1 MDLKWSLD
9 ELYTSFESE
18 DFINDMKKLDSSIKK
33 INDWSEINLNT
44 KDNAIQK
51 IEEYINI
58 QIELNTL
65 FEKLMSFAELTS
77 SVDAKNEKALMIIDK
92 LQTKIT
98 ELTKPTVKFQRW
110 LNSIENLDKIIS
122 SSNILKEHE
131 FYLKEIYNKAKYL
144 LSDEEE
150 ILIAKMSNTG
160 SNAWTKLQNILTSTL
175 LVDININGQEKQLPL
190 SIVRNMA
197 YDKDPKIRKTAYE
210 AELKSY
216 KKIEESSAA
225 CLNGIKGEVLTVCEM
240 KGYNSPLDMT
250 LIDSRM
256 DRDTLNA
263 MLSAIK
269 ESLPTFRKYY
279 KRKAELLGYNNGLP
293 FYELFA
299 PMGEIDMNFTYDE
312 AKDYI
317 VKNFRSFSEKLAE
330 FANNAFENRW
340 IDAKPREGKRGGA
353 FCSNLHPIKQSR
365 ILSNFTGSFNDV
377 ITLAHELGHGYHGDC
392 LKDESILNSDY
403 PMPLAE
409 TASIFCETIVK
420 NAALKE
426 ATSKEAFWIL
436 EQSISDAGQV
446 IVDIYSRFL
455 FESNLF
461 EKRKDH
467 ALSVRELKELML
479 DAQKEA
485 YGDGLNENYLHPYMW
500 ICKPHYYEAAY
511 NFYNFPYAF
520 GLLFAI
526 GLYAEYLKK
535 GKAFI
540 EEYDRLLAATG
551 KNNAV
556 DVAKLMD
563 IDIRSVDFW
572 RSSLKLIEKD
582 IEKFIE
588 LSNSNTN

>member
-1 MDLKWSLD
+1 MDLRWSLD

-18 DFINDMKKLDSSIKK
+18 NFINDIEKLNNIIEK
-33 INDWSEINLNT
+33 INNWAEVNLNT
-44 KDNAIQK
+44 KENTAQK
-51 IEEYINI
+51 IEEYIEM
-58 QIELNTL
+58 QIELNSL

-77 SVDAKNEKALMIIDK
+77 SVDAKNEKALMVIDK

-98 ELTKPTVKFQRW
+98 ELTKPSVKFQRW
-110 LNSIENLDKIIS
+110 LSSIDNLDEIIS
-122 SSNILKEHE
+122 SSKTLNEHE

-175 LVDININGQEKQLPL
+175 LVDINVDGEEKQLPL
-190 SIVRNMA
+190 PIVRNMA

-210 AELKSY
+210 AELKAY

-225 CLNGIKGEVLTVCEM
+225 CLNGIKGEVLTICEM
-240 KGYNSPLDMT
+240 RGYSSPLAMT

-256 DRDTLNA
+256 DKETLEA
-263 MLSAIK
+263 MLSAMK
-269 ESLPTFRKYY
+269 ESLPAFRKYY

-317 VKNFRSFSEKLAE
+317 VKNFRSFSEKLAV
-330 FANNAFENRW
+330 FADTAFKNRW
-340 IDAKPREGKRGGA
+340 IDAEPREGKRGGA

-365 ILSNFTGSFNDV
+365 ILSNFTGSFSDV

-426 ATSKEAFWIL
+426 ATKEEAFWIL

-485 YGDGLNENYLHPYMW
+485 YGDGLDRSFLHPYMW
-500 ICKPHYYEAAY
+500 VCKPHYYEAAY

-520 GLLFAI
+520 GLLFAT

-535 GKAFI
+535 GEAFV
-540 EEYDRLLAATG
+540 EEYDKLLAATG

-556 DVAKLMD
+556 DVAKLMG

-582 IEKFIE
+582 IEKFIK
-588 LSNSNTN
+588 LSKSL

>member
-51 IEEYINI
+51 IEGYINI

-190 SIVRNMA
+190 PIVRNMA

-256 DRDTLNA
+256 DRETLNA

-353 FCSNLHPIKQSR
+353 FCANLHPIKQSR
-365 ILSNFTGSFNDV
+365 ILSNFTGSFSDV

-485 YGDGLNENYLHPYMW
+485 YGDGLDENYLHPYMW

-556 DVAKLMD
+556 DVAKLMG

>member
-1 MDLKWSLD
+1 MDLRWSLD

-18 DFINDMKKLDSSIKK
+18 NFINDMEKLNSIIKE
-33 INDWSEINLNT
+33 INNWAELNLNT

-77 SVDAKNEKALMIIDK
+77 SVDAKNEKALMVIDK

-98 ELTKPTVKFQRW
+98 ELTKPSVKFQRW
-110 LNSIENLDKIIS
+110 LSSIDNLDEIIS
-122 SSNILKEHE
+122 SSKTLKEHE

-175 LVDININGQEKQLPL
+175 LVDINVDGEEKQLPL
-190 SIVRNMA
+190 PIVRNMA

-210 AELKSY
+210 AELKAY

-225 CLNGIKGEVLTVCEM
+225 CLNGIKGEVLTICEM
-240 KGYNSPLDMT
+240 RGYSSPLDMT

-256 DRDTLNA
+256 DKETLEA
-263 MLSAIK
+263 MLSAMK
-269 ESLPTFRKYY
+269 ESLPAFRKYY

-317 VKNFRSFSEKLAE
+317 VKNFKSFSEKLAV
-330 FANNAFENRW
+330 FADTAFKNRW
-340 IDAKPREGKRGGA
+340 IDAEPREGKRGGA

-365 ILSNFTGSFNDV
+365 ILSNFTGSFSDV

-426 ATSKEAFWIL
+426 ATKEEAFWIL

-479 DAQKEA
+479 NAQKEA
-485 YGDGLNENYLHPYMW
+485 YGDGLDRSFLHPYMW
-500 ICKPHYYEAAY
+500 VCKPHYYEAAY

-520 GLLFAI
+520 GLLFAT

-535 GKAFI
+535 GEAFV
-540 EEYDRLLAATG
+540 EEYDNLLAATG

-556 DVAKLMD
+556 DVAKLMG

-582 IEKFIE
+582 IEKFIK
-588 LSNSNTN
+588 LSKSL

>member
-190 SIVRNMA
+190 PIVRNMA

-299 PMGEIDMNFTYDE
+299 PMGEIDMNFTYNE

-353 FCSNLHPIKQSR
+353 FCANLHPIKQSR
-365 ILSNFTGSFNDV
+365 ILSNFTGSFSDV

-485 YGDGLNENYLHPYMW
+485 YGDGLDENYLHPYMW